1 MKGFGYLVKEG
12 FRNVYANRI
21 MSIASIC
28 VLVSCLVMTGAAAL
42 FSLNVRNIV
51 DKVEKTNETTVYILK
66 DRSELEAKQIGTQLV
81 AIANVEGVTF
91 ISKHVAVEQF
101 KDTLGEQLFN
111 MIKDRDPLNDTYRV
125 SFKDLTKYDETVNQ
139 IRQIDGV
146 QSVTDRRSFAHKLAT
161 VSSLVNWVTFGIV
174 AALIVVSLF
183 IIANTIRT
191 TMYSRRFEISIMKS
205 VGATNMFVRMPFL
218 VEGMVIGFISAAIA
232 TGVLALLYHAGVGVI
247 ERIGLGIQAIPF
259 TSILLPMVLAFI
271 AVGVLVGFFGGFS
284 GGGVHGLYVLRR
296 IHLHPQVFEKGR

>member
-161 VSSLVNWVTFGIV
+161 VSSLVNWVSFGIV

-205 VGATNMFVRMPFL
+205 VGATNMF
-218 VEGMVIGFISAAIA
+218 AIA

-271 AVGVLVGFFGGFS
+271 AVGVLVGFFGGFIS
-284 GGGVHGLYVLRR
+284 IRKYLKKEGNEILGW
-296 IHLHPQVFEKGR
+296 

>member
-28 VLVSCLVMTGAAAL
+28 VLVSCLVMTGAASL

-51 DKVEKTNETTVYILK
+51 NEVEKTNETTVYILK
-66 DRSELEAKQIGTQLV
+66 DRSELEAKQIGTQLE
-81 AIANVEGVTF
+81 AIENVEGVTF
-91 ISKHVAVEQF
+91 VSKHVAMEQF
-101 KDTLGEQLFN
+101 KDSLGEQLFN
-111 MIKDRDPLNDTYRV
+111 RIKDRDPLNDTYRV
-125 SFKDLTKYDETVNQ
+125 SFRDLTKYDETVNQ

-146 QSVTDRRSFAHKLAT
+146 QSVTDRRNFARKLAT
-161 VSSLVNWVTFGIV
+161 VSSLVNWISFGVV

-232 TGVLALLYHAGVGVI
+232 TGVLALLYHAAVGVI

-271 AVGVLVGFFGGFS
+271 AVGVLVGFFGGFIS
-284 GGGVHGLYVLRR
+284 IRKYLKKEGNEILGW
-296 IHLHPQVFEKGR
+296 